1 MSRLLLSLLPV
12 AAIGAAAALSCGRT
26 RSDEP
31 ATRVIP
37 PASAYVEPA
46 AAAAAA
52 AAAAP
57 RPADEP
63 PSAEEVKAFER
74 PVAK

>member
-1 MSRLLLSLLPV
+1 MPRLLLSLLPIPALAV
-12 AAIGAAAALSCGRT
+12 LVALSCGRT

-37 PASAYVEPA
+37 PATAYAEPA
-46 AAAAAA
+46 ASAAAA

-57 RPADEP
+57 RPAEEP
-63 PSAEEVKAFER
+63 PSAEEVKEFHR